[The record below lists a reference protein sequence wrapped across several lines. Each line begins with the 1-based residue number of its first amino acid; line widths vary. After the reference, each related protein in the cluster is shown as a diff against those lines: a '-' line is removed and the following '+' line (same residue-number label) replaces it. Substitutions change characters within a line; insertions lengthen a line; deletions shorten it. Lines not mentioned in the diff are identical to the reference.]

1 MLTMPAPLATSDLIG
16 RDPDRLTIA
25 ERTAVAGKW
34 VAMEIYT
41 PKKLP
46 LRRIEAIGDSVD
58 ECAADLRRRGLDPK
72 AFEFSVLAP
81 SY

>member
-1 MLTMPAPLATSDLIG
+1 MSSQLTTPDLIG
-16 RDPDRLTIA
+16 RDPDCLTLA
-25 ERTAVAGKW
+25 EREAVAGKW

-58 ECAADLRRRGLDPK
+58 ECTADLRRRGLDPV
-72 AFEFSVLAP
+72 AFEFSPLPPA
-81 SY
+81 Y

>member
-1 MLTMPAPLATSDLIG
+1 MVTMPAQFAVSDLLG

-25 ERTAVAGKW
+25 ERTAAAGKW

-46 LRRIEAIGDSVD
+46 LRRIEAIGNSVD
-58 ECAADLRRRGLDPK
+58 ECAGELRRRGLDPK
-72 AFEFSVLAP
+72 AFEFSVLPPA
-81 SY
+81 Y